1 MHLKVIC
8 TPAMK
13 RKIKR
18 VVLATIQHYEIKGVH
33 VKSGGELRG
42 LIKLDMN

>member
-1 MHLKVIC
+1 MHLKVTC
-8 TPAMK
+8 TSAMK

-18 VVLATIQHYEIKGVH
+18 LVLATIQLYEIKGVH
-33 VKSGGELRG
+33 VKSVGELRG